1 MHCKHY
7 CKIYLDK
14 VYCNLTTIGNIMFTN
29 DAVQYF
35 GGRRQLAEALNIT
48 RQAVEQWGEI
58 VAQGAAYKLQ
68 VITKGKLVVDSKKY
82 K

>member
-1 MHCKHY
+1 
-7 CKIYLDK
+7 
-14 VYCNLTTIGNIMFTN
+14 MFTN

>member
-1 MHCKHY
+1 
-7 CKIYLDK
+7 
-14 VYCNLTTIGNIMFTN
+14 MFTN

-35 GGRRQLAEALNIT
+35 GGRRQLAEALGIT

-68 VITKGKLVVDSKKY
+68 VITAGELIADPKKY
-82 K
+82 KK